1 MPVDVSIYIPVRRLR
16 IDTGENDRVPVR
28 SEEAS
33 DLEERAPG
41 SQSDTVVDTEK
52 MPAKTHM
59 IYSSSS
65 FSFGHKPS

>member
-1 MPVDVSIYIPVRRLR
+1 MRRV
-16 IDTGENDRVPVR
+16 TSENGENGWVPVR